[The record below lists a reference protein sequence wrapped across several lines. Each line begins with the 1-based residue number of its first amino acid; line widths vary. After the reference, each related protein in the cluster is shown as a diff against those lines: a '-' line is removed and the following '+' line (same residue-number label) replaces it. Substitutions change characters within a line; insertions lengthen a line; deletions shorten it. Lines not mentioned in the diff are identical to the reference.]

1 MEQFVGVPKT
11 RPPPMA
17 ASTASVYESAPLL
30 LNLERDPSTGKFT
43 KLAST
48 WCNLGLWPPD
58 SPSCSFRQAC
68 AALTVALGEAA
79 NVGYGDSVLDVGVG
93 YGDQTAVWI
102 ERFGASRVVAV
113 EVSATH
119 IAAARKAQDA
129 GLLPAAVEL
138 RQASAANTRQV
149 IASDGQQFD
158 GVGRQFDVVL
168 CLDCAYHFRPS
179 RKNFLLLAAS
189 LALKP
194 GGRYAAVDLIM
205 SRADEDLADDPN
217 ATAGWLWWRKTLRAC
232 LRRAIALAVD
242 IPSTNLH
249 GVKAYEESLEA
260 GGFEAAKFEVLTDR
274 VLLPFARHAARQR
287 KLLSAELT
295 YGQAAFLLVLE
306 WLFSFVAWSGLFDV
320 VMVTATRL

>member
-1 MEQFVGVPKT
+1 MSRHHCCSIWSAIQAPANSPSSHQRG
-11 RPPPMA
+11 A
-17 ASTASVYESAPLL
+17 ISVYGRRTRRRAAF
-30 LNLERDPSTGKFT
+30 G
-43 KLAST
+43 
-48 WCNLGLWPPD
+48 
-58 SPSCSFRQAC
+58 QAC
-68 AALTVALGEAA
+68 AALTAALGEAA

-119 IAAARKAQDA
+119 VAAARKAQDA

-274 VLLPFARHAARQR
+274 VLLPFARHAAKQR
-287 KLLSAELT
+287 E
-295 YGQAAFLLVLE
+295 AALGGVDV
-306 WLFSFVAWSGLFDV
+306 WPGGVPVGARVAV
-320 VMVTATRL
+320 